1 MPTLD
6 SQTEAR
12 RGIAEKIA
20 REIARLNPTACVYH
34 GERGV
39 YVTTAAARLLLIY
52 SWAITGAL
60 VDLGDTPLDV
70 TDYTDLATLTPV
82 SENSNGEPRDRR
94 ENL

>member
-20 REIARLNPTACVYH
+20 RDVARLNPTACVYH

-39 YVTTAAARLLLIY
+39 YVTTAAARIVMLY

-60 VDLGDTPLDV
+60 VDLGEQPLDV

-82 SENSNGEPRDRR
+82 LENDPNHQRADERI
-94 ENL
+94 